1 MGISEKH
8 RDMRHLVQ
16 EDCIHRDLYIDER
29 VFAQEQQELFV
40 NAWTY
45 LGHDSQIPTTGD
57 FFTLDVAGQPFVV
70 LRDQEGEV
78 RAFHNRCP
86 HRGAKLF
93 AAESGRLDGRFI
105 RCAYHSWSF
114 RLNGTHISMPLKEG
128 YEGTNMA
135 CSSAGEGMKTIG
147 ALQIYRG
154 FIFGR
159 VNPEGVDFQDY
170 FGEVL
175 SSIDLMVDRSPTGE
189 LRIEGG
195 VLRNTINCNW
205 KLYLENINDSVH
217 PVSTHESAV
226 RAAQSV
232 AQDWN
237 LGDAM
242 PMAFEQI
249 LPFGQRYDF
258 FKEMGG
264 HVFPNGHSISGTRF
278 SIHSG
283 YGVMPEYVS
292 ALQAAHGEVR
302 TKEILERS
310 PQNTVLYPSLALKG
324 SPQTIRVIRPIAVNR
339 TVIESWNF
347 RTVGG
352 PELLLD
358 RALTY
363 SRLVYSPMSVVAHD
377 DVHLF
382 EMQQQGMRSNANEW
396 ISLHREYAASEL
408 AEPNRACSGT
418 SELLLRNFH
427 RAWTTFMT
435 SGSKEA

>member
-1 MGISEKH
+1 MEHSPTH
-8 RDMRHLVQ
+8 AHMHNLVR
-16 EDCIHRDLYIDER
+16 EDRVHRDLYTDEKL
-29 VFAQEQQELFV
+29 FALEQRELFS

-45 LGHDSQIPTTGD
+45 LGHASQIHLPGD

-70 LRDQEGEV
+70 LRDQEGEI

-93 AAESGRLDGRFI
+93 TSESGHLEGRFV

-114 RLNGTHISMPLKEG
+114 RLNGALIATPLKEG
-128 YEGTNMA
+128 YEGTGMA
-135 CSSAGEGMKTIG
+135 CSTAGEGMKPIG
-147 ALQIYRG
+147 ALQVYRG

-159 VNPEGVDFQDY
+159 VNPVGIDFESY

-175 SSIDLMVDRSPTGE
+175 ESINLMVDRSPSGE
-189 LRIEGG
+189 LQIEGG
-195 VLRNTINCNW
+195 VLRNTIACNW

-226 RAAQSV
+226 RAARSV
-232 AQDWN
+232 ADNQAPGASVP
-237 LGDAM
+237 LAL
-242 PMAFEQI
+242 EQI
-249 LPFGQRYDF
+249 LPFGQRYEF
-258 FKEMGG
+258 FREMGG
-264 HVFPNGHSISGTRF
+264 KVFPYGHSISGTNF

-283 YGVMPEYVS
+283 YSVMPEYLK
-292 ALQAAHGEVR
+292 ALQAAHGETR
-302 TKEILERS
+302 AKEILERS

-324 SPQTIRVIRPIAVNR
+324 SPQTIRVIRPVAVDR

-347 RTVGG
+347 RTVDG
-352 PELLLD
+352 PELLFD

-382 EMQQQGMRSNANEW
+382 EVQQQGLHSSANEW
-396 ISLHREYAASEL
+396 VSLHREYTASEFD
-408 AEPNRACSGT
+408 ETTRVCSGT

-427 RAWTTFMT
+427 RAWATLMPLH
-435 SGSKEA
+435 SQEA

>member
-1 MGISEKH
+1 MKHSKKLGHMQHLVKEDCVH
-8 RDMRHLVQ
+8 RDVYL
-16 EDCIHRDLYIDER
+16 DEAL
-29 VFAQEQQELFV
+29 FAQEQQELFA

-45 LGHDSQIPTTGD
+45 LGHDSQIPATGD
-57 FFTLDVAGQPFVV
+57 FFTLDVAGQPFVA
-70 LRDQEGEV
+70 LRDQEGQV
-78 RAFHNRCP
+78 RVFHNRCP

-114 RLNGTHISMPLKEG
+114 RLNGAPISMPLKEG

-135 CSSAGEGMKTIG
+135 CSPAGEGMKPIG
-147 ALQIYRG
+147 ALQVYRG

-159 VNPEGVDFQDY
+159 VNPQGMDFRDY
-170 FGEVL
+170 FGDVL
-175 SSIDLMVDRSPTGE
+175 SSIDLMVDRSPKGE
-189 LRIEGG
+189 LQIEGG
-195 VLRNTINCNW
+195 VLRNTIACNW

-232 AQDWN
+232 ADDWN
-237 LGDAM
+237 LGTNV

-264 HVFPNGHSISGTRF
+264 QVFPHGHSISGTKF

-292 ALQAAHGEVR
+292 ALQAAHGEAR

-324 SPQTIRVIRPIAVNR
+324 SPQTIRVIRPVAVNR

-347 RTVGG
+347 RTVDG

-382 EMQQQGMRSNANEW
+382 EMQQQGLRSNANEW
-396 ISLHREYAASEL
+396 ISLHREYKASET
-408 AEPNRACSGT
+408 AEPTRMCSGT

-427 RAWTTFMT
+427 RAWVTFMT
-435 SGSKEA
+435 SESQEA